1 MIETRGAS
9 RIRPSGLAPSSS
21 RADTPPEGWE
31 VLSSGNPAH
40 GPRGRRSVTRSAD
53 VVWEQRLDA
62 LEARIE
68 HLEGELEGLQ
78 DAVYRHAVLEDENIG
93 ELRRRMEPEQMAR
106 ELSRDARRRGL

>member
-1 MIETRGAS
+1 MTTQRTG
-9 RIRPSGLAPSSS
+9 
-21 RADTPPEGWE
+21 
-31 VLSSGNPAH
+31 H
-40 GPRGRRSVTRSAD
+40 GGGDHVTRSAD

-78 DAVYRHAVLEDENIG
+78 DAVYRHAVMEDENIG